1 MMKCPIELLVCA
13 QIATQFNSGEKW
25 FWNGQQIQ
33 IENEMKDVNQLLVVR
48 IESHNVFYSLP
59 YKIVLSFGEINVKYF
74 LKLPLTFRVMALGI
88 LVSNLTLT
96 GNNDL
101 WFVLRDEH
109 SRQLLLKICT
119 KSIKFLIAKHGAP
132 FSNGVVCN
140 LHKKNKE
147 FMNHRQGLPE
157 RYFIGIFLE

>member
-1 MMKCPIELLVCA
+1 
-13 QIATQFNSGEKW
+13 
-25 FWNGQQIQ
+25 
-33 IENEMKDVNQLLVVR
+33 MKDVNQLLVVR

-109 SRQLLLKICT
+109 SRHLL
-119 KSIKFLIAKHGAP
+119 FDAE
-132 FSNGVVCN
+132 N
-140 LHKKNKE
+140 LH
-147 FMNHRQGLPE
+147 
-157 RYFIGIFLE
+157 